1 MGVLTGSDGELKF
14 NGSAVGK
21 CREWNLNVSK
31 DALED
36 TSIGSYDRTYVEGMR
51 GTTGSATV
59 LYDPGNSTAA
69 SLLNSIFE
77 NNQASDSVDFVL
89 RRQDG
94 TKLSCSAFV
103 TSISP
108 SVAVGAV
115 QAVSVSFQVNGKPV
129 GNF

>member
-21 CREWNLNVSK
+21 CREWNLDVSK